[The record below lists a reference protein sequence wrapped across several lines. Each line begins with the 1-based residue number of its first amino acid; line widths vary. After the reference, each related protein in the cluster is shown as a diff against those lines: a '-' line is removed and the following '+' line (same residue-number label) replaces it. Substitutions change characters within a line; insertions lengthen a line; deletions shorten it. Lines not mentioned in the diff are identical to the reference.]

1 MAKTR
6 ITPAKAK
13 KMVKTVMKDDRRIE
27 LHKLELFIR
36 DELDASEARA
46 YKLRNLHSTVRT
58 LQKELK

>member
-13 KMVKTVMKDDRRIE
+13 RLVKAVMKDDRRIE